1 MFLEL
6 QHQEEV
12 FVRGSFMNTATD
24 FKGAVCK
31 ILSLIPGP
39 TNPKCLLYMYLYNLC
54 AFWLIFHKNVTSN
67 KTDFHCLFFFNS
79 VHTTTEHT
87 IQSSQPSTGKRQTLS
102 PLTVTLCQ
110 GYRKTPQILQIWHI
124 NKSPAF
130 QAREHKAMTFIIN
143 LGVLLYFNIL
153 AYSYSQCIS
162 EIQIKPFMPQL
173 QKTAP

>member
-1 MFLEL
+1 
-6 QHQEEV
+6 
-12 FVRGSFMNTATD
+12 MNTATD

-67 KTDFHCLFFFNS
+67 KTDFHCLFFL
-79 VHTTTEHT
+79 
-87 IQSSQPSTGKRQTLS
+87 IQSIQQLNILYNLHSLQQERDKHLVLSQLHYVRDTEKP
-102 PLTVTLCQ
+102 
-110 GYRKTPQILQIWHI
+110 PQILQIWHI

-173 QKTAP
+173 